1 MVRIGGGEAIP
12 RSVPREDFTPGV
24 SRFQASVNNADHQTE
39 LDQYISFMFYITARL
54 LHGLLE
60 KIGINT
66 VLDKSEYSLCVL
78 LVLLIILENVR
89 LFFLRVASIPC
100 SGTKRPVDKT
110 LFVVSQVRHF
120 ASENASFL
128 YRTVQF

>member
-66 VLDKSEYSLCVL
+66 VLDKSEYSLLCVFIVCFTCIAHHFGEFKTFFPKGCFNTML
-78 LVLLIILENVR
+78 WDQKTSGSDLVCG
-89 LFFLRVASIPC
+89 F
-100 SGTKRPVDKT
+100 T
-110 LFVVSQVRHF
+110 SQTF
-120 ASENASFL
+120 CK
-128 YRTVQF
+128 